1 MRLLNLT
8 FILLFL
14 TGCLSKY
21 QNTIEHVSVAD
32 NVNYT
37 LLPTIPFSNGLT
49 LTQSATVTYQDES
62 HDLIFHTE
70 ITNRQLTMVGL
81 SPTGTRLFT
90 IVMQEG
96 SVNAEGFSSL
106 LDSIK
111 AEYLL
116 ADLQLSLWPQ
126 DQLNQN
132 LSGAVVKEPRPL
144 TRNVVQANNT
154 IITVHYSEAEYYK
167 GDIQFTHHQ
176 RGYNLSLTP
185 LAIEFSNDE

>member
-1 MRLLNLT
+1 
-8 FILLFL
+8 
-14 TGCLSKY
+14 
-21 QNTIEHVSVAD
+21 
-32 NVNYT
+32 
-37 LLPTIPFSNGLT
+37 
-49 LTQSATVTYQDES
+49 
-62 HDLIFHTE
+62 
-70 ITNRQLTMVGL
+70 
-81 SPTGTRLFT
+81 
-90 IVMQEG
+90 MQEG

-106 LDSIK
+106 IDAIK
-111 AEYLL
+111 PEYLL

-185 LAIEFSNDE
+185 LAIEFSNDEWFRCVSQSYVTNQRAWLPT

>member
-1 MRLLNLT
+1 MRLLNLIL
-8 FILLFL
+8 ILLL
-14 TGCLSKY
+14 LSGCLSKY
-21 QNTIEHVSVAD
+21 QNSIEHVSVAD
-32 NVNYT
+32 TVNYT

-106 LDSIK
+106 IDAIK
-111 AEYLL
+111 PEYLL

>member
-8 FILLFL
+8 FILLLL